1 MEVDGKILRRSGCL
15 FIVSGP
21 SGAGKTSICTPA
33 LEKLGGIE
41 ASVSV
46 TTRAPRGG
54 ERDGKEYRFV
64 AGAVF
69 DRMLEAS
76 EFAEWAFVH
85 GHRYGTA
92 KATVQSALGEG
103 RDLLLD
109 IDVQGAAQLK
119 QSYPDAVSVFLL
131 PPSRERLRERLVGR
145 GTEDAEDVETR
156 LQNACREIASLE
168 GYDYVIVNEDLE
180 VAREEFLSIVRAER
194 RRTSRI
200 AEADRARLVRAF
212 DVES

>member
-1 MEVDGKILRRSGCL
+1 MEVDGKTLRRSGCL

-54 ERDGKEYRFV
+54 ERDGCEYRFV
-64 AGAVF
+64 SGPAF
-69 DRMLEAS
+69 DRMLEAG
-76 EFAEWAFVH
+76 EFAEWARVH

-92 KATVQSALGEG
+92 KTTVQSALGEG

-109 IDVQGAAQLK
+109 IDVQGAEQLK

-156 LQNACREIASLE
+156 LQNACREIASL
-168 GYDYVIVNEDLE
+168 GIYDYVIVNEDLE
-180 VAREEFLSIVRAER
+180 VARETFLSIVRAER

-200 AEADRARLVRAF
+200 AEPDRARLVRAF
-212 DVES
+212 DAES

>member
-1 MEVDGKILRRSGCL
+1 
-15 FIVSGP
+15 
-21 SGAGKTSICTPA
+21 
-33 LEKLGGIE
+33 
-41 ASVSV
+41 
-46 TTRAPRGG
+46 
-54 ERDGKEYRFV
+54 
-64 AGAVF
+64 
-69 DRMLEAS
+69 
-76 EFAEWAFVH
+76 
-85 GHRYGTA
+85 
-92 KATVQSALGEG
+92 
-103 RDLLLD
+103 LLD
-109 IDVQGAAQLK
+109 IDVQGAEQLK

-156 LQNACREIASLE
+156 LQNACREIASL
-168 GYDYVIVNEDLE
+168 GSYDYVIVNEDLE